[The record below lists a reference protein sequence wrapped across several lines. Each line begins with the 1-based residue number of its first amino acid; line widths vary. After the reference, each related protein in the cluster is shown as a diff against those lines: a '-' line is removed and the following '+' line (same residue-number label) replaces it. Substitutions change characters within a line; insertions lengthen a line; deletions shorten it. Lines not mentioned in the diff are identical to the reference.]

1 LLSRSRRHQV
11 CVSRRPRTNKL
22 RTERDSVEGRRKEVE
37 SNGVYWEK
45 FESRGVGERLPKV
58 FGVSNERRRFLAKK
72 SVLMYKEDYHYY
84 SLRPRARARKRRRDG
99 TTRLGKRNR
108 KPLPLL
114 FFFDSE
120 ERDEVIIVYEYHH
133 HHHHHHHHHCPRS
146 PRVLVVGS
154 FRVFKAATNSSNEFV
169 FPQSASKLTYDR

>member
-1 LLSRSRRHQV
+1 MLSRSRRHQV

-84 SLRPRARARKRRRDG
+84 SLRPRACARESGAETERRDLVKETG
-99 TTRLGKRNR
+99 NRSRRCSFLTPKSATRSSSFMNT
-108 KPLPLL
+108 
-114 FFFDSE
+114 
-120 ERDEVIIVYEYHH
+120 IIIIIIIIIITIVLVPA
-133 HHHHHHHHHCPRS
+133 CPR
-146 PRVLVVGS
+146 PWS
-154 FRVFKAATNSSNEFV
+154 FSSLKSSDE
-169 FPQSASKLTYDR
+169 LI